1 MTTPNPPDVGTAPSP
16 APTTEDPSNFDARAD
31 AFHAFFPNWLNVK
44 FPAVLTWIK
53 DRTTEVYNN
62 TVTVASNV
70 ASAAASAAAA
80 LVSANNANASAV
92 SASADAAGALSYLN
106 NFKGQYYGPLATD
119 PATDP
124 LGAAMG
130 AGDLYWNT
138 TAGQMRVFSGG
149 AWVQTFLP
157 ASAYVDLLSAQTVGG
172 VKTFSSNPVISAG
185 TANGVAYLNG
195 SKVLTTGSAL
205 TFDGA
210 QLAING
216 AVISG
221 AGLTIANDASAGGTV
236 KASFSTGGTERSF
249 ISMAG
254 GTGEM
259 RVNAGYSGYGGFT
272 TFYTNGSEQ
281 MRLTSTGLGIGT
293 SSPGAKLSVDSGSA
307 ALIGNFNSTNASGG
321 YFRFQNSG
329 TAIGDFG
336 AGGNLFSGGTAGDF
350 GLTSRAGNLVFGTSS
365 TERLRIDSSGNLGLG
380 VTPSAWLWPNG
391 TAGALQ
397 LQSGAAFSGYNAGT
411 YVSQNWYYNA
421 GERYMA
427 NGFATRYEQQN
438 GHHRWL
444 TAPSGTA
451 GNAFTFTQAMTL
463 DASGNLLVGKTSSS
477 DSTQGTRIASNGVGV
492 FSRTGGD
499 SIAAVRLDSNGDT
512 VTFYRGA
519 SGGSLTLVGSI
530 STTTTATAYNTSSDY
545 RLKNITGPITNSGT
559 YIDSLNPVE
568 GTWKAD
574 GSTFVGLIAHEAQ
587 EASRTPVATGEK
599 DGEQMQGMDYSSAEI
614 IGNMIAELKSLR
626 ARVAALESN

>member
-1 MTTPNPPDVGTAPSP
+1 MTTPSPPDVGTAPSP
-16 APTTEDPSNFDARAD
+16 APTTEDPTNFDARAD

-124 LGAAMG
+124 LGNARG
-130 AGDLYWNT
+130 TGDLYWNT
-138 TAGQMRVFSGG
+138 TLGQMRVFSGG

-157 ASAYVDLLSAQTVGG
+157 AAAYVDLLSAQTVGG
-172 VKTFSSNPVISAG
+172 VKTFSSNPVMSAG

-205 TFDGA
+205 TF
-210 QLAING
+210 NG
-216 AVISG
+216 TALSVPSLTQSSGGTYGSFNSTG
-221 AGLTIANDASAGGTV
+221 AGNA
-236 KASFSTGGTERSF
+236 FSSY
-249 ISMAG
+249 A
-254 GTGEM
+254 
-259 RVNAGYSGYGGFT
+259 Y
-272 TFYTNGSEQ
+272 NGSVIGYIGQGSGILSGGSNTDFGIRAETNLVFGISFNEQ

-293 SSPGAKLSVDSGSA
+293 SSPAYKLDVSSSVTNSVRIVGTGSKT
-307 ALIGNFNSTNASGG
+307 LYSYNDGG
-321 YFRFQNSG
+321 G
-329 TAIGDFG
+329 VGWATG
-336 AGGNLFSGGTAGDF
+336 
-350 GLTSRAGNLVFGTSS
+350 SS
-365 TERLRIDSSGNLGLG
+365 TSYTNMFYLDPVNNTLQFYTNGTNKATIDTSGNLGLG
-380 VTPSAWLWPNG
+380 VTPSAWN
-391 TAGALQ
+391 TYKAFEVGALGTS
-397 LQSGAAFSGYNAGT
+397 LAGT
-411 YVSQNWYYNA
+411 TGQTILTNNAYYQSNWKYA
-421 GERYMA
+421 ATGSA
-427 NGFATRYEQQN
+427 SFALQIGGAHQW
-438 GHHRWL
+438 H

-451 GNAFTFTQAMTL
+451 GNAITFTQAMTL
-463 DASGNLLVGKTSSS
+463 DANGNLLRGQTSSGNLNTRGFYS
-477 DSTQGTRIASNGVGV
+477 DVAGYFGQNH
-492 FSRTGGD
+492 
-499 SIAAVRLDSNGDT
+499 LNGD
-512 VTFYRGA
+512 A
-519 SGGSLTLVGSI
+519 SGSVYGYFGYNGSAIGTITQSG
-530 STTTTATAYNTSSDY
+530 TTAVAYNTSSDY
-545 RLKNITGPITNSGT
+545 RLKNITGPITNSGA

-574 GSTFVGLIAHEAQ
+574 GSPFVGLIAHEAQ
-587 EASRTPVATGEK
+587 EASRTTVATGEK
-599 DGEQMQGMDYSSAEI
+599 DGEEMQGMDYSSAEI